1 MVLLRRRSGLAGAC
15 LASLLACALAV
26 GVVARAQD
34 APAWPAMPPPDASMA
49 AQDDELA
56 VWELVSAGRYVK
68 AREAAEVILR
78 ARPQSYVAH
87 LALAHAQHYGEANFP
102 RALFEVRLALRHFEA
117 AHGTAPGLE
126 KPWRWHA
133 RILREIAATEGDLDH
148 HEAKL
153 GWLARHDAL
162 YEPRLPAERAWPLMK
177 LGRFDEARRAA
188 RAGIESDSGWQ
199 RAVGLNALC
208 AIEFEAADDGRSY
221 EACRA
226 ALDDARASGQVSAV
240 DLTNF
245 AEASRSLFL
254 LDEAEQM
261 LLEAADAQVSWYGNP
276 HLELAELYLREARF
290 TEALGALR
298 RVPPYRAQRPPHAR
312 DADRNESRRALAAFF
327 VVVGRPDDAR
337 RITERALVMPDR
349 RAHNS
354 RDPAQDRAIVAL
366 LDRRARLLAAELL
379 AETSASQPLWERPF
393 TAARAA
399 MLRLEAWSS
408 GRQAARLLADD
419 ARLVGSFRIG
429 TSRGAVMPPWLVG
442 DLVEVMGAGV
452 VHEALRRARAGDR
465 RTGAPAYYD
474 AFGCEVALAQGDD
487 DAAEQLGA
495 RALSALP
502 PAEALLR
509 ARVYALR
516 AEAATRRGDR
526 AAAARAY
533 DAAFQG
539 DPGIFRRLGVTVP
552 VRFAARSG
560 EVSDAV
566 RELLEDSPRLDE
578 DDDAALAVQIEGT
591 ASSGRACLVGAG
603 GAVLG
608 CGTATARRGDDTAAL
623 ARRIAAA
630 FHTDVF
636 APRIDLTQSDVG
648 SLDGSNR
655 VSRDPLEG
663 IDADGLDADGLDL
676 SGAAGTPGD

>member
-1 MVLLRRRSGLAGAC
+1 MVSLRRLSGWTGAC
-15 LASLLACALAV
+15 LASVFACALAA
-26 GVVARAQD
+26 GVVAHAQD
-34 APAWPAMPPPDASMA
+34 APAWPAMPPPDPSMTA
-49 AQDDELA
+49 RDDELA
-56 VWELVSAGRYVK
+56 AWELVSADRYVK
-68 AREAAEVILR
+68 AREAAEAILR
-78 ARPQSYVAH
+78 TRPNSYVAH
-87 LALAHAQHYGEANFP
+87 LALAQAQHYGEANFP

-133 RILREIAATEGDLDH
+133 RILRELAATEGDLDH
-148 HEAKL
+148 HAAKL
-153 GWLARHDAL
+153 AWLARHDAL

-188 RAGIESDSGWQ
+188 RAGVESDSGWQ

-208 AIEFEAADDGRSY
+208 AIEFEASNDGRSY

-254 LDEAEQM
+254 LDEAEQT

-327 VVVGRPDDAR
+327 VVVGRPDDAL

-349 RAHNS
+349 RSHNS
-354 RDPAQDRAIVAL
+354 RDAAQDRAIVAL
-366 LDRRARLLAAELL
+366 IDRRARLQAAEIL
-379 AETSASQPLWERPF
+379 AEDAAAGAIWEQPLL
-393 TAARAA
+393 AARAA
-399 MLRLEAWSS
+399 LLRLEAWSS

-429 TSRGAVMPPWLVG
+429 TSRGAVVPPWLVG
-442 DLVEVMGAGV
+442 DLVDVMGAGV
-452 VHEALRRARAGDR
+452 VREALRRARAGDR

-474 AFGCEVALAQGDD
+474 AFECEVALTQGDD
-487 DAAEQLGA
+487 A
-495 RALSALP
+495 RAERLATQALAALP

-509 ARVYALR
+509 ARVRALL
-516 AEAATRRGDR
+516 AEIATRGGDR

-539 DPGIFRRLGVTVP
+539 DPGVFRRLGLAVP
-552 VRFAARSG
+552 VRFVAEPG
-560 EVSDAV
+560 EVAEAV
-566 RELLEDSPRLDE
+566 RDRLDDSPRLDE
-578 DDDAALAVQIEGT
+578 DDDAVLAVRIEAT
-591 ASSGRACLVGAG
+591 VASGRACLVGAG

-608 CGTATARRGDDTAAL
+608 CGTAGARRGDDADAL

-630 FHTDVF
+630 FHGEVF
-636 APRIDLTQSDVG
+636 APRIELTQADVG

-663 IDADGLDADGLDL
+663 IDADGLDGDGLDPG
-676 SGAAGTPGD
+676 GAAGTRGD

>member
-1 MVLLRRRSGLAGAC
+1 MVSSRRLRGVLGAGLA
-15 LASLLACALAV
+15 SVLACVLGLA
-26 GVVARAQD
+26 AHAQD
-34 APAWPAMPPPDASMA
+34 APAWPAMPPPDPSMA
-49 AQDDELA
+49 ARDDELA
-56 VWELVSAGRYVK
+56 AWELASSDRHVK
-68 AREAAEVILR
+68 AREAAEAILR
-78 ARPQSYVAH
+78 TRPDSYVAH

-102 RALFEVRLALRHFEA
+102 RALFEARLALRHFEA
-117 AHGTAPGLE
+117 AHGTAPDTDR
-126 KPWRWHA
+126 PWRWHA
-133 RILREIAATEGDLDH
+133 RILRALAAVEGDLDH

-153 GWLARHDAL
+153 AWLARHDAL
-162 YEPRLPAERAWPLMK
+162 YEPRLPVERAWPLMK

-199 RAVGLNALC
+199 RAIGLNALC
-208 AIEFEAADDGRSY
+208 AIEFEAANDGRSY

-254 LDEAEQM
+254 LDEAEQI
-261 LLEAADAQVSWYGNP
+261 LLEAADAQTSWYGNP

-298 RVPPYRAQRPPHAR
+298 RVPPYRAQRPPHVR

-349 RAHNS
+349 RSHNS
-354 RDPAQDRAIVAL
+354 RDASQDRAIVAL
-366 LDRRARLLAAELL
+366 IDRRARLQSAEIL
-379 AETSASQPLWERPF
+379 AEDAASASLWERPIL
-393 TAARAA
+393 AARAA
-399 MLRLEAWSS
+399 LLRLEAWSS

-429 TSRGAVMPPWLVG
+429 TSRGAIVPPWLVG

-452 VHEALRRARAGDR
+452 VREALRRARAGDR
-465 RTGAPAYYD
+465 RRGAPAYYD
-474 AFGCEVALAQGDD
+474 AFDCEVALAQGDD
-487 DAAEQLGA
+487 TRAGRLGA
-495 RALSALP
+495 QALAALP

-509 ARVYALR
+509 ARVRALL
-516 AEAATRRGDR
+516 AELATRSGDR

-539 DPGIFRRLGVTVP
+539 DPGVFRRLGFAVP
-552 VRFAARSG
+552 VRFVAGSG
-560 EVSDAV
+560 VVSEAV
-566 RELLEDSPRLDE
+566 RDRLEGSPRLDE
-578 DDDAALAVQIEGT
+578 DDEAALTVRIEAT
-591 ASSGRACLVGAG
+591 SSSGRACLVGAG

-608 CGTATARRGDDTAAL
+608 CGTAGARSGDDAEAL
-623 ARRIAAA
+623 ARRVAAA
-630 FHTDVF
+630 FHGEVF
-636 APRIDLTQSDVG
+636 APRIELTQADVG

-663 IDADGLDADGLDL
+663 IDADGLDVGDLDPG
-676 SGAAGTPGD
+676 GAAGLPGD